1 MHNIRA
7 YALRFNLVPRAS
19 VTFVKRL
26 RFLRSSFPF
35 LAPSELQFG
44 LKCFRQSFYSIVGPD
59 ERSRKRF
66 SSSELW
72 HCLKVL
78 FPFNQVHEE
87 VSLILKKMMMSQLV
101 QGTWIQHR
109 RFQGEL
115 VKLAKVNLGAFNINS
130 RNTLGNIYTLH
141 LNGFVM

>member
-1 MHNIRA
+1 M
-7 YALRFNLVPRAS
+7 
-19 VTFVKRL
+19 
-26 RFLRSSFPF
+26 
-35 LAPSELQFG
+35 
-44 LKCFRQSFYSIVGPD
+44 
-59 ERSRKRF
+59 
-66 SSSELW
+66 
-72 HCLKVL
+72 
-78 FPFNQVHEE
+78 
-87 VSLILKKMMMSQLV
+87 SLSV